1 MDAYYARPGG
11 DAMESD
17 DLSALDLRLDHLQAL
32 VRTLLDDPR
41 VRSDQGEQLLQ
52 RAEAEAEEISV
63 QIAVKAQ
70 KLERRSA

>member
-1 MDAYYARPGG
+1 
-11 DAMESD
+11 MESD

-41 VRSDQGEQLLQ
+41 VRSDQGERLLQ

-70 KLERRSA
+70 KLEEGSA